1 MIVITVEVRR
11 FLRRN
16 VQGYPCL
23 LLCSHQAISSML
35 ERTALRDSTEDSTH
49 LSEDSF
55 RRHTVLYVQNFQL
68 FEMRS
73 LNILELEYILAPR
86 IGHKVRYKS
95 YYQ

>member
-1 MIVITVEVRR
+1 
-11 FLRRN
+11 
-16 VQGYPCL
+16 
-23 LLCSHQAISSML
+23 ML

-55 RRHTVLYVQNFQL
+55 RRHTVQNFQL

-86 IGHKVRYKS
+86 IGHKVRYIILSVESKLL
-95 YYQ
+95 